1 MKKAQ
6 YKKTKSGKSWDFEWQ
21 LTECRWFGLIAN
33 SKRKKWVKDSLTR
46 NYHRKQKQEKLDADE
61 DADEKE

>member
-21 LTECRWFGLIAN
+21 LAECRWYCLIAN
-33 SKRKKWVKDSLTR
+33 SKRKKWIKDSLTR
-46 NYHRKQKQEKLDADE
+46 SYRRKQKQRKLDAE
-61 DADEKE
+61 QEQE

>member
-21 LTECRWFGLIAN
+21 LAECRWYCLIAN
-33 SKRKKWVKDSLTR
+33 SKRKKWIKDSLTR
-46 NYHRKQKQEKLDADE
+46 SYRRKQKQGELDAE
-61 DADEKE
+61 QEQE

>member
-21 LTECRWFGLIAN
+21 LAECRWFGLIAN

-46 NYHRKQKQEKLDADE
+46 NYRRKQKQEKLDADE
-61 DADEKE
+61 DADEKK

>member
-21 LTECRWFGLIAN
+21 LAECRWYCLVAN
-33 SKRKKWVKDSLTR
+33 SKRKKWIKDSLTR
-46 NYHRKQKQEKLDADE
+46 SYRRKQKQRKLDAE
-61 DADEKE
+61 QEQE

>member
-21 LTECRWFGLIAN
+21 LAECRWYCLIAN
-33 SKRKKWVKDSLTR
+33 SKRKKRFTYSQLSKKVKT
-46 NYHRKQKQEKLDADE
+46 EE
-61 DADEKE
+61 T

>member
-46 NYHRKQKQEKLDADE
+46 NYRRKQKQEKEL
-61 DADEKE
+61 

>member
-21 LTECRWFGLIAN
+21 LAECRWHCLIAN
-33 SKRKKWVKDSLTR
+33 SKRKKWIKDSLTR
-46 NYHRKQKQEKLDADE
+46 SYRRKQRQRKLDAE
-61 DADEKE
+61 QEQE

>member
-21 LTECRWFGLIAN
+21 LAECRWYCLIAN
-33 SKRKKWVKDSLTR
+33 SKRKKWIKDSLTR
-46 NYHRKQKQEKLDADE
+46 SYRRKQRQRKLDAE
-61 DADEKE
+61 QEQE

>member
-21 LTECRWFGLIAN
+21 LAECRWYCLIAN
-33 SKRKKWVKDSLTR
+33 SKRKKWIKDSLTR
-46 NYHRKQKQEKLDADE
+46 SYRRKQKQGET
-61 DADEKE
+61 

>member
-6 YKKTKSGKSWDFEWQ
+6 YKKTKSGKSWNFECQ
-21 LTECRWFGLIAN
+21 LAECRWFGLIAS

-46 NYHRKQKQEKLDADE
+46 NYRRKQKQEKLDADE
-61 DADEKE
+61 KE

>member
-46 NYHRKQKQEKLDADE
+46 NYRRKQKQEKLDADE
-61 DADEKE
+61 KE

>member
-21 LTECRWFGLIAN
+21 LAECRWYCLIAN
-33 SKRKKWVKDSLTR
+33 SKRKKWIKDSLTR
-46 NYHRKQKQEKLDADE
+46 SYRRKQKQRELDAE
-61 DADEKE
+61 QEQE

>member
-21 LTECRWFGLIAN
+21 LAECRWYCLIAN
-33 SKRKKWVKDSLTR
+33 SKRKKWIKDSLTR
-46 NYHRKQKQEKLDADE
+46 SYRRKKKQRKLDAE
-61 DADEKE
+61 QEQE

>member
-21 LTECRWFGLIAN
+21 LAECRWYCLIAN
-33 SKRKKWVKDSLTR
+33 YKRKKWIKDSLTR
-46 NYHRKQKQEKLDADE
+46 SYRRKQKQGKLDAE
-61 DADEKE
+61 QEQE

>member
-21 LTECRWFGLIAN
+21 LAECRWYCLIAN
-33 SKRKKWVKDSLTR
+33 SKRKKWIKDSLTR
-46 NYHRKQKQEKLDADE
+46 SYRRKQRRRKLDAE
-61 DADEKE
+61 QEQE

>member
-21 LTECRWFGLIAN
+21 LAERRWYCLIAN
-33 SKRKKWVKDSLTR
+33 SKRKKWIKDSLTR
-46 NYHRKQKQEKLDADE
+46 SYRRKQRQGKLDAE
-61 DADEKE
+61 QEQE

>member
-21 LTECRWFGLIAN
+21 LAGCRWYCLIAN
-33 SKRKKWVKDSLTR
+33 SKRKKWIKDSLTR
-46 NYHRKQKQEKLDADE
+46 SYRRKQKQGKLDAE
-61 DADEKE
+61 QEQE

>member
-21 LTECRWFGLIAN
+21 LAECRWYCLIAN
-33 SKRKKWVKDSLTR
+33 YKRKKWIKDSITR
-46 NYHRKQKQEKLDADE
+46 SYRRK
-61 DADEKE
+61 

>member
-21 LTECRWFGLIAN
+21 LAECRWFCLIAN
-33 SKRKKWVKDSLTR
+33 SKRKKWIKDSLTR
-46 NYHRKQKQEKLDADE
+46 SYRRKQKQRKLNAE
-61 DADEKE
+61 QEQE